1 MKCCMEVVKK
11 EMKRDTLTKCHE
23 IFGTSGPNMNP
34 GKLQKD
40 NCTYLFVELGKSG
53 LKQLSDVGALMV
65 GVLNMAQTLA
75 HLGLLR
81 QELLFDGARK
91 SMKRHNLVLGIS
103 NCLKFHVRN
112 LLVVNNSRVM
122 GGHKAWEFREV
133 RCHCIV
139 SVDRT
144 ILCFVIRQV
153 LISQSWY

>member
-1 MKCCMEVVKK
+1 MNFRKRAAKNELKK
-11 EMKRDTLTKCHE
+11 LPRH
-23 IFGTSGPNMNP
+23 
-34 GKLQKD
+34 
-40 NCTYLFVELGKSG
+40 NCTYLFVELGISR
-53 LKQLSDVGALMV
+53 LEELSNVGSLMV
-65 GVLNMAQTLA
+65 GVLHVAKTLA
-75 HLGLLR
+75 HLGLFR

-91 SMKRHNLVLGIS
+91 SIS
-103 NCLKFHVRN
+103 GHDLILRISDLLKFHVRN
-112 LLVVNNSRVM
+112 LLVVNKSRVM

>member
-1 MKCCMEVVKK
+1 MNFRKGAAKHEPD
-11 EMKRDTLTKCHE
+11 EM
-23 IFGTSGPNMNP
+23 P
-34 GKLQKD
+34 KD
-40 NCTYLFVELGKSG
+40 NCTYLFVELGISR
-53 LKQLSDVGALMV
+53 LEQLSDVGALMV
-65 GVLNMAQTLA
+65 GVLDVAETLA

-91 SMKRHNLVLGIS
+91 SISGHDLILGIS
-103 NCLKFHVRN
+103 NLLKFHVRN
-112 LLVVNNSRVM
+112 LLVVNKSRVM